1 MKNLFE
7 RGLYTNDYT
16 NNSMSNWAGC
26 QAGTP
31 FCANMFTLVQAA
43 FCAVCTFV
51 FALSAIVILKG
62 AIGVLIS
69 AAIINIGLI
78 RLIIIAG
85 ENRIFKAKELA
96 ALA

>member
-16 NNSMSNWAGC
+16 NNSMANWAGC
-26 QAGTP
+26 QAGAP
-31 FCANMFTLVQAA
+31 FCANMFTLVHAA
-43 FCAVCTFV
+43 LCAVCTFV
-51 FALSAIVILKG
+51 FSILALAILRG

-69 AAIINIGLI
+69 VAIINIGI
-78 RLIIIAG
+78 IGLIIIAR
-85 ENRIFKAKELA
+85 ENRIFKAKEMA

>member
-1 MKNLFE
+1 MKNLFTN
-7 RGLYTNDYT
+7 GFYSNDYT

-31 FCANMFTLVQAA
+31 SCVNMFTLVHAA

-51 FALSAIVILKG
+51 LALLAIAILKG

-69 AAIINIGLI
+69 VAIINIGLI

-96 ALA
+96 VAA